1 MLGVELELAS
11 VPEGV
16 RAGHYV
22 LLSDPTPGADSAPV
36 PFSIASAPR
45 ELPRLTLH
53 YRPTPGSEDASRAD
67 ALFVEGREIAVDLP
81 HGACGVERPLARPL
95 LILAGGTGIAQARS
109 IVREHGRD
117 PGVTLRLVWGA
128 RTPEE
133 LYLAGEFDA
142 AAGEGF
148 AWIGACETGAPPE
161 RRRGRVADVVAEEVA
176 AGRLLLGDWDVLVAG
191 GPPMVWG
198 TVAALRPHG
207 LVRERTRSDVFAYAP
222 RDDLWSD

>member
-1 MLGVELELAS
+1 VLGVELRLAS

-22 LLSDPTPGADSAPV
+22 LLSDPAPGADAAPV
-36 PFSIASAPR
+36 PFSLASAPR

-67 ALFVEGREIAVDLP
+67 ALFVAGRDIAVDLP
-81 HGACGVERPLARPL
+81 HGECAVERPLPRPL

-117 PGVTLRLVWGA
+117 PGATLRLVWGA

-142 AAGEGF
+142 AAGAGF
-148 AWIGACETGAPPE
+148 QWIGACEAGATAD

-176 AGRLLLGDWDVLVAG
+176 AGRLALGDWDVLVAG

-207 LVRERTRSDVFAYAP
+207 LRRERTRSDVFAYAP